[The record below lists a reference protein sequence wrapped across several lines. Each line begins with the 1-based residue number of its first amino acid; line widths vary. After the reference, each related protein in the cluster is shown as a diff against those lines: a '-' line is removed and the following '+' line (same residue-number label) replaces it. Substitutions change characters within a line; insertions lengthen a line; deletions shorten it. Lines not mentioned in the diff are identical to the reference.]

1 MKKNKAFPTGKVV
14 LIGLILATI
23 FTYLHALVLMNGI
36 PPYLGGDGKAIDSRV
51 IKGTSVFLESNA
63 DAFLLFS
70 EVETGYGADFDFKR
84 GVELADSAIEKL
96 ICSRENYAQVLASAV
111 VSEYDAA
118 ALDRLRCFDYRGF
131 AFKNNLM
138 VQVMDRV
145 AESLSNGDIPGVLR
159 QNLAHVDQIILG
171 MQKIRELMQQGVR
184 PPIESIW
191 KLLQG
196 YSDAILYGNYATL
209 VFYNA

>member
-1 MKKNKAFPTGKVV
+1 MKQNKVFPAGKVV
-14 LIGLILATI
+14 LTGLILATI

-36 PPYLGGDGKAIDSRV
+36 PPYLGGDGKAIESRV
-51 IKGTSVFLESNA
+51 MKATSIFLESNA

-70 EVETGYGADFDFKR
+70 EVETGYEADFDFKR
-84 GVELADSAIEKL
+84 GGELADSAIEKL
-96 ICSRENYAQVLASAV
+96 ACSREHYAQVLAVAA

-118 ALDRLRCFDYRGF
+118 ALERLRCFDYRGF
-131 AFKNNLM
+131 ATKNNLL
-138 VQVMDRV
+138 VAVMERV
-145 AESLSNGDIPGVLR
+145 AKNLSNGDIPGVLR
-159 QNLAHVDQIILG
+159 RNLAHVDQIILG
-171 MQKIRELMQQGVR
+171 MQKIRELMQQGIC

-191 KLLQG
+191 KLLQN